1 MFCPHKKILKTNFK
15 DFQIIRCPRF
25 TFERVYRNKFCLA
38 IWHVGLQH
46 FWPIIFNGTIP
57 ILLCIDWNFN
67 LDNWQFYELC
77 IGTVYCIHRSTVSMT
92 HQIEIQRFQKY
103 LFMKLCTYILL
114 MVITLNLNEVFNYYF
129 SLFQK
134 WVRDTRSYWKLHLLD
149 RISKGLLCM
158 RSHWGS
164 LKNYSNRA

>member
-1 MFCPHKKILKTNFK
+1 MSIQYFWATTWIFKKILTKCLLFWPHKKVLTTTFK
-15 DFQIIRCPRF
+15 GFQIRCPRF
-25 TFERVYRNKFCLA
+25 TFKKGYRNKFCLA

-46 FWPIIFNGTIP
+46 FWPIISNGTIP

-103 LFMKLCTYILL
+103 LFMKLHTYIHTSFGNNLELKWSFWLL
-114 MVITLNLNEVFNYYF
+114 FFITSEIRF
-129 SLFQK
+129 
-134 WVRDTRSYWKLHLLD
+134 
-149 RISKGLLCM
+149 GM
-158 RSHWGS
+158 
-164 LKNYSNRA
+164 